1 MASSRR
7 IPLKPNFGAIEDNST
22 KQAHFSDMEG
32 GIIITIHSNWREKSD
47 YVRSANKYRPV
58 TGYDR
63 KDDESKTF
71 KFGNPGINNKSL
83 ELIRGVKNANVPKNH
98 RYLPPIQSKNDKI
111 IQQNAINKQVEDRR
125 ARSSLEHV
133 KRLKIIQ
140 DMRQETAEKT
150 EFLNSGRSRN
160 SGLRHGGSL
169 TSLRIPKNT
178 AGRSQSSSIHTG
190 AVVNLQ
196 PVTQAVLKMSTNN
209 GKSQCTAKKVTWA
222 HETTPNNSYI
232 ATPSST
238 SVVKDRMNLTYVNPG
253 HKFTKT

>member
-32 GIIITIHSNWREKSD
+32 GIIITIHSNWRKKSE

-71 KFGNPGINNKSL
+71 KFGNKSL

-111 IQQNAINKQVEDRR
+111 IQQNAIKKQVEDRR

-133 KRLKIIQ
+133 KRLKILQ
-140 DMRQETAEKT
+140 EFRQETAEKT
-150 EFLNSGRSRN
+150 EFLISGRSRN
-160 SGLRHGGSL
+160 TGLRHGGSL

-178 AGRSQSSSIHTG
+178 ADRPQSSSIHTE
-190 AVVNLQ
+190 AAVNLQ
-196 PVTQAVLKMSTNN
+196 PGTQSVLKMSTID
-209 GKSQCTAKKVTWA
+209 GKPPCTAKKVTWA

-232 ATPSST
+232 ATPRSE
-238 SVVKDRMNLTYVNPG
+238 SVVKDRMNLTHVNPG
-253 HKFTKT
+253 RKFTKT